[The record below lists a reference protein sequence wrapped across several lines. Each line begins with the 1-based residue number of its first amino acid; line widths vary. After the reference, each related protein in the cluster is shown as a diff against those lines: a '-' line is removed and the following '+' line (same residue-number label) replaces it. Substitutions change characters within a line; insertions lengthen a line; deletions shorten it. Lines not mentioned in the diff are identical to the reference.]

1 MNSAKRNLFISIF
14 SLVICIAMLVSTTF
28 AWFTDSVTS
37 GINTIVAGNLDIE
50 LEYWN
55 GTDWVPV
62 DSSTLL
68 FDDDAR
74 WEPGHTEVAHLHIK
88 NAGTLSLKYKMAVNV
103 ANELSGTNVFGEEF
117 RLSDYLV
124 FGKVDMADASAVF
137 QNDDTGRQQ
146 ARAAVGDTAG
156 LSTYTEADNLY
167 AESDAN
173 KPVDGKTEKY
183 MALVI
188 YMPET
193 VGNEANYK
201 SGTTPPQIELGVSVV
216 ATQLNS
222 ENDSFGN
229 TYDDGAMLP
238 ILPVPPTNLNF
249 SATATVNPSADTT
262 IEHAASGS
270 TAIIPKG
277 ALASEVTQV
286 RLNVTTT
293 DQDEDSV
300 TYDISLKDLDGNDV
314 GIVSGKTVTV
324 KLYVG
329 PYLKNVKVKHGDTP
343 MSEDEYEYNPA
354 TGYLTIHTSSF
365 SKFEVT
371 FENMQAEVDKYGV
384 IYAENGTIL
393 LSARDLPDDVTEYA
407 VRPGVK
413 MIFPYAF
420 AYNLNLTRVT
430 LPESLEEIG
439 DYAFNECKS
448 LAAVNLGEATNLK
461 KIGNRAFRYC
471 FSLTTLA
478 LPPALT
484 EIGPAAF
491 MGCVTLKGPLT
502 IPASVTR
509 IEDQTFEVCY
519 KLKGINLPAGITY
532 IGKNAFKSC
541 ESITELTIPALV
553 TYCGNQFIA
562 FERLVD
568 DEGKKVTYSLEK
580 VTFLGE
586 NLPELGTSIF
596 LHASRPANDGKQL
609 TIYVETQGAKASM
622 ENYLAS
628 GNITSAPADKRPEVK
643 IIGQE

>member
-1 MNSAKRNLFISIF
+1 MRTHVSKNALISSVI
-14 SLVICIAMLVSTTF
+14 SLILCLAMLIGATF
-28 AWFTDSVTS
+28 AWFTDTAQTGV
-37 GINTIVAGNLDIE
+37 NTIVAGNLDVE
-50 LEYWN
+50 LYYRDAGGEYQ
-55 GTDWVPV
+55 PV
-62 DSSTLL
+62 TETTKL
-68 FDDDAR
+68 FNEDAL
-74 WEPGHTEVAHLHIK
+74 WEPGYAEVVYLKIENK
-88 NAGTLSLKYKMAVNV
+88 GTLALKYRLAVTV
-103 ANELSGTNVFGEEF
+103 LNETSAYNIAGEEF
-117 RLSDYLV
+117 QLSDYLMFGQVVDEVNEGPTV
-124 FGKVDMADASAVF
+124 F
-137 QNDDTGRQQ
+137 Q
-146 ARAAVGDTAG
+146 ARAEAIAAV
-156 LSTYTEADNLY
+156 EASAAHLDSYRLDGNLPADEFRY
-167 AESDAN
+167 
-173 KPVDGKTEKY
+173 V
-183 MALVI
+183 ALVV

-193 VGNEANYK
+193 VGNEANYRG
-201 SGTTPPQIELGVSVV
+201 SAPSIELGVSLV
-216 ATQLNS
+216 ATQYTH

>member
-1 MNSAKRNLFISIF
+1 MRTHVSKNALISSVI
-14 SLVICIAMLVSTTF
+14 SLILCLAMLIGATF
-28 AWFTDSVTS
+28 AWFTDTAQTGV
-37 GINTIVAGNLDIE
+37 NTIVAGNLDVE
-50 LEYWN
+50 LYYRDAGGEYQ
-55 GTDWVPV
+55 PV
-62 DSSTLL
+62 TETTKL
-68 FDDDAR
+68 FNKDAL
-74 WEPGHTEVAHLHIK
+74 WEPGYAEVVYLKIENK
-88 NAGTLSLKYKMAVNV
+88 GTLALKYRLAVTV
-103 ANELSGTNVFGEEF
+103 LNETSAYNIAGEEF
-117 RLSDYLV
+117 QLSDYLMFGQVVDEVNEGPTV
-124 FGKVDMADASAVF
+124 F
-137 QNDDTGRQQ
+137 Q
-146 ARAAVGDTAG
+146 ARADAIAAV
-156 LSTYTEADNLY
+156 EASAAPLDSYRLDGNLP
-167 AESDAN
+167 AN
-173 KPVDGKTEKY
+173 EFRYV
-183 MALVI
+183 ALVV

-193 VGNEANYK
+193 VGNEANYRG
-201 SGTTPPQIELGVSVV
+201 SAPSIELGVSLV
-216 ATQLNS
+216 ATQYTY

-286 RLNVTTT
+286 RLNVKTTA
-293 DQDEDSV
+293 QHENSV

-329 PYLKNVKVKHGDTP
+329 PYLKNVKVKHGGMP

-365 SKFEVT
+365 SIFEVT

-420 AYNLNLTRVT
+420 AYNLNLIRVT

-491 MGCVTLKGPLT
+491 MGCVTLEGPLT
-502 IPASVTR
+502 IPESVTR
-509 IEDQTFEVCY
+509 IEDQTFEGCY
-519 KLKGINLPAGITY
+519 KLKGINLSEGITY
-532 IGKNAFKSC
+532 IGRNAFKSC
-541 ESITELTIPALV
+541 ESITELTIPASV

-568 DEGKKVTYSLEK
+568 DEGNKVTYSLEK

-586 NLPELGTSIF
+586 NLPVLGTSIF

-609 TIYVETQGAKASM
+609 TIYVKTEAAKASM

-628 GNITSAPADKRPEVK
+628 GNITSAPADKRPQVK
-643 IIGQE
+643 IIVQE

>member
-1 MNSAKRNLFISIF
+1 MLMADMTWHEVKKHISEVNDNLIIPVATCEQHGNHLPLGNDTFIAEYMADILSERTKA
-14 SLVICIAMLVSTTF
+14 LVAPT
-28 AWFTDSVTS
+28 
-37 GINTIVAGNLDIE
+37 INYGVNLPCD
-50 LEYWN
+50 
-55 GTDWVPV
+55 V
-62 DSSTLL
+62 
-68 FDDDAR
+68 
-74 WEPGHTEVAHLHIK
+74 HL
-88 NAGTLSLKYKMAVNV
+88 AGTTSIK
-103 ANELSGTNVFGEEF
+103 
-117 RLSDYLV
+117 
-124 FGKVDMADASAVF
+124 
-137 QNDDTGRQQ
+137 
-146 ARAAVGDTAG
+146 
-156 LSTYTEADNLY
+156 
-167 AESDAN
+167 
-173 KPVDGKTEKY
+173 
-183 MALVI
+183 
-188 YMPET
+188 PET
-193 VGNEANYK
+193 LREM
-201 SGTTPPQIELGVSVV
+201 I
-216 ATQLNS
+216 
-222 ENDSFGN
+222 
-229 TYDDGAMLP
+229 
-238 ILPVPPTNLNF
+238 
-249 SATATVNPSADTT
+249 
-262 IEHAASGS
+262 
-270 TAIIPKG
+270 
-277 ALASEVTQV
+277 
-286 RLNVTTT
+286 
-293 DQDEDSV
+293 
-300 TYDISLKDLDGNDV
+300 
-314 GIVSGKTVTV
+314 V

-329 PYLKNVKVKHGDTP
+329 PYLKNVQVKHGAEP
-343 MSEDEYEYNPA
+343 MSEDHYEYNPA

-365 SKFEVT
+365 SEFEVT
-371 FENMQAEVDKYGV
+371 FENMQAEVDKYCV

-420 AYNLNLTRVT
+420 AYKLNLTRVT

-491 MGCVTLKGPLT
+491 MGCVTLEGPLT
-502 IPASVTR
+502 IPASVTK
-509 IEDQTFEVCY
+509 IEDQTFEGCY
-519 KLKGINLPAGITY
+519 KLKGINLSEGITY

-541 ESITELTIPALV
+541 ESITELTIPASV

-586 NLPELGTSIF
+586 NLPELGISIF

-609 TIYVETQGAKASM
+609 TIYVKTEDAKVKM

-628 GNITSAPADKRPEVK
+628 GNITSAPADKWPEVK

>member
-1 MNSAKRNLFISIF
+1 MRTHVSKNALISSVI
-14 SLVICIAMLVSTTF
+14 SLILCLAMLIGATF
-28 AWFTDSVTS
+28 AWFTDTAQTGV
-37 GINTIVAGNLDIE
+37 NTIVAGNLDVE
-50 LEYWN
+50 LYYRDAGGEYQ
-55 GTDWVPV
+55 PV
-62 DSSTLL
+62 TETTKL
-68 FDDDAR
+68 FNEDAL
-74 WEPGHTEVAHLHIK
+74 WEPGYAEVVYLKIENK
-88 NAGTLSLKYKMAVNV
+88 GTLALKYRLAVTV
-103 ANELSGTNVFGEEF
+103 LNETSAYNIAGEEF
-117 RLSDYLV
+117 QLSDYLMFGQVVDEVNEGPTV
-124 FGKVDMADASAVF
+124 F
-137 QNDDTGRQQ
+137 Q
-146 ARAAVGDTAG
+146 ARAEAIAAV
-156 LSTYTEADNLY
+156 EASAAPLDSYRLDGNLPADEFRY
-167 AESDAN
+167 
-173 KPVDGKTEKY
+173 V
-183 MALVI
+183 ALVV

-193 VGNEANYK
+193 VGNEANYRG
-201 SGTTPPQIELGVSVV
+201 SAPSIELGVSLV
-216 ATQLNS
+216 ATQYTH

-277 ALASEVTQV
+277 ALESEVTQV

-293 DQDEDSV
+293 AQDENSV

-314 GIVSGKTVTV
+314 DIVSGKTVTV

-329 PYLKNVKVKHGDTP
+329 PYLKNVQVKHGDTP
-343 MSEDEYEYNPA
+343 MSEDDYEYNPA

-491 MGCVTLKGPLT
+491 MGCVTLEGPLDDT
-502 IPASVTR
+502 CK
-509 IEDQTFEVCY
+509 CY
-519 KLKGINLPAGITY
+519 KDRGSDI
-532 IGKNAFKSC
+532 
-541 ESITELTIPALV
+541 
-553 TYCGNQFIA
+553 
-562 FERLVD
+562 
-568 DEGKKVTYSLEK
+568 
-580 VTFLGE
+580 
-586 NLPELGTSIF
+586 
-596 LHASRPANDGKQL
+596 
-609 TIYVETQGAKASM
+609 
-622 ENYLAS
+622 
-628 GNITSAPADKRPEVK
+628 
-643 IIGQE
+643 